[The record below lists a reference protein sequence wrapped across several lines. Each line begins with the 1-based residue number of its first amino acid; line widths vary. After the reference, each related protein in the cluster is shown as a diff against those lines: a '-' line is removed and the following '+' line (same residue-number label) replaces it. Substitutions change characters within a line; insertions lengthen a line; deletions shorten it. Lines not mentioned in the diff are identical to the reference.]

1 MGGNTDR
8 LEECTNRQVGPTH
21 KQGGTIDRL
30 GGHTDRQGWPTDRQQ
45 GTTYRLEG
53 SLDRQGKTTDRGVVG
68 MEVVRMLLVEGAVM
82 MGTV

>member
-8 LEECTNRQVGPTH
+8 LEECTNRQVGPIH
-21 KQGGTIDRL
+21 KQRGTIDRL

-45 GTTYRLEG
+45 GTT
-53 SLDRQGKTTDRGVVG
+53 DRQGMTTDGGVVG
-68 MEVVRMLLVEGAVM
+68 MEVVRMLLVEGAAM